1 MRALAPFAVLSIA
14 LAAGVPASAEKQA
27 PPAPGP
33 PQAFEVP
40 TPTHI
45 TLDNGLAV
53 TFVDYGIVPKVR
65 VELALEVGNA
75 DERADQVW
83 LADLTGRLLMEGTK
97 RRSAAQVSEAAAR
110 MGGSLDI
117 TVGVED
123 TELSGDVLS
132 EFAPDFVSL
141 VAEVARDPLFPE
153 TELPRLKADLVRQL
167 SIARS
172 QPQQLA
178 QEKLVALLYGD
189 HPFGRLFPTPE
200 MVQGFDLQQVKAF
213 YAAGFGPKR
222 AHLYVVGRFD
232 HPAVEQA
239 VREAFSDWQ
248 GGAPLLRK
256 PPTPESHRAVHIVDR
271 PDAVQSTIIMA
282 VPVADP
288 SSPDYLRLSVTN
300 TLLGGYFSSR
310 VTTNIREDKGY
321 TYSPF
326 SQISSRRG
334 DAYWAQNADVST
346 DVTAPALGE
355 IQKEI
360 DRLQAEPPSEQE
372 LSGVKSY
379 MAGVFVLRNS
389 SRSGI
394 INQLQFMERHGLPAD
409 YLQRYVERIHA
420 VTPADVQEMAR
431 KYIRDDQATIVVV
444 GDRKKIEKDLQ
455 PFGPKP

>member
-1 MRALAPFAVLSIA
+1 MRRNVLFAALSIA
-14 LAAGVPASAEKQA
+14 LATGATAFAERQA
-27 PPAPGP
+27 PPAPAP
-33 PQAFEVP
+33 PKAFQVP
-40 TPTHI
+40 TPTHL

-53 TFVDYGIVPKVR
+53 TFVDYGTVPKVR
-65 VELALEVGNA
+65 VELAVEVGNA
-75 DERADQVW
+75 DESADQVW
-83 LADLTGRLLMEGTK
+83 LADLTGRLLMEGTR

-117 TVGVED
+117 AVGSEA

-132 EFAPDFVSL
+132 EFAADFVGL
-141 VAEVARDPLFPE
+141 VAEVTRDPAFPE
-153 TELPRLKADLVRQL
+153 SELARLKADLLRQL

-178 QEKLVALLYGD
+178 QEKLLALLYGD

-200 MVQGFDLQQVKAF
+200 MIQGFDLQQVKAF
-213 YAAGFGPKR
+213 YAAGFSPKR

-232 HPAVEQA
+232 HAAVEQS
-239 VREAFSDWQ
+239 VRGAFAGWQ
-248 GGAPLLRK
+248 GGAPLDRK
-256 PPTPESHRAVHIVDR
+256 PPHPESHRAVHIVDR
-271 PDAVQSTIIMA
+271 KDAVQSTIIVA
-282 VPVADP
+282 VPVIDP
-288 SSPDYLRLSVTN
+288 SNPDYLRLAVTN
-300 TLLGGYFSSR
+300 TLLGGFFSSR

-346 DVTAPALGE
+346 DVTAPALKE
-355 IQKEI
+355 ILFEI

-394 INQLQFMERHGLPAD
+394 INQLQYIERHRLPAD

-420 VTPADVQEMAR
+420 VTPVDIQEMAR

-444 GDRKKIEKDLQ
+444 GDRKKIEKDLRPFAAQ
-455 PFGPKP
+455 P